1 MLALVV
7 DHRANLAAFSANHE
21 DIADVER
28 AAVDQ
33 NGRHGATALV
43 ALGLNDRTFGGAV
56 WIGLHF
62 HDLGL
67 KPDFVDQG
75 LNADLLERENLTV
88 LNVTAPLLDPYL
100 LLQPALTPPLRIAAF
115 LLPLF

>member
-7 DHRANLAAFSANHE
+7 DQRANLAAVSANHE

-43 ALGLNDRTFGGAV
+43 ELGLNDRTFGGAV

-67 KPDFVDQG
+67 KHDFVDQG
-75 LNADLLERENLTV
+75 IKADLLERGNLHV
-88 LNVTAPLLDPYL
+88 LNVPAHVLDHYL
-100 LLQPALTPPLRIAAF
+100 MLQQDRKSTRLNSSH
-115 LLPLF
+115 

>member
-1 MLALVV
+1 MRISDWSSDVCSSDLGASRLHILALVV

-43 ALGLNDRTFGGAV
+43 ELGLNDRTFGGAV
-56 WIGLHF
+56 WIGLPF

-67 KPDFVDQG
+67 KHDFVDQG
-75 LNADLLERENLTV
+75 ITRSDEHTSE
-88 LNVTAPLLDPYL
+88 
-100 LLQPALTPPLRIAAF
+100 LQSIMSTSY
-115 LLPLF
+115 

>member
-43 ALGLNDRTFGGAV
+43 ELGLNDRTFGGAV

-67 KPDFVDQG
+67 KHDFVDQG
-75 LNADLLERENLTV
+75 IKADLLERGNLRSEEHTSELQSLMRSSYAV
-88 LNVTAPLLDPYL
+88 SCLNNH
-100 LLQPALTPPLRIAAF
+100 LQQEV
-115 LLPLF
+115 

>member
-43 ALGLNDRTFGGAV
+43 ELGLNDRTFGGAV

-67 KPDFVDQG
+67 KHDFVDPG
-75 LNADLLERENLTV
+75 IKADLLESGNLHV
-88 LNVTAPLLDPYL
+88 LNV
-100 LLQPALTPPLRIAAF
+100 PAHVRSEARRGGKDGVSKCRYR
-115 LLPLF
+115 

>member
-43 ALGLNDRTFGGAV
+43 ELGLNDRTFGGAV

-67 KPDFVDQG
+67 KHDFVDQG
-75 LNADLLERENLTV
+75 IKRSEERREGKESVSRCRTRGS
-88 LNVTAPLLDPYL
+88 PYH
-100 LLQPALTPPLRIAAF
+100 
-115 LLPLF
+115 